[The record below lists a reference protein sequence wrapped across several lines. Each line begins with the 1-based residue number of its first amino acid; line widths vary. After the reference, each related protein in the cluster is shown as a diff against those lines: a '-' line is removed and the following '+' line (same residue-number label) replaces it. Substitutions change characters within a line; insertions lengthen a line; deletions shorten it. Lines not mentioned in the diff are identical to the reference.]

1 MRLRRINAAIA
12 VSLASLAWSTL
23 AQAQVAG
30 DTSHGAPE
38 QTGLDEIVVTGT
50 KTGAQALQRT
60 PDAVSVLGGDLI
72 ANQGLNNI
80 RDVATYIPNLTF
92 TRSTSQAII
101 YIRGIGSNNVNAG
114 SDPDVTTQIDG
125 VYIARPVGQWS
136 DFLDVERLE
145 VLRGPQGTLYG
156 RNAVGGTINVISRTP
171 GTTFGGEVRATYGNY
186 NDAEGELYLTGPL
199 AGDRLRASIAL
210 NYRRHDAYVNNIVPG
225 VHDLGT
231 ANRGGARIQ
240 LRWEPTSNIDATTR
254 ADYSQVGEYYDG
266 FQSLLA
272 PTTLAARSFNAPLA
286 NSEVGDF
293 RDVAI
298 NNENPLNQKIGG
310 VSEDINWHLGNG
322 FTLKSLTAYRA
333 LSSLIYGDSDATE
346 IFGQYLRSRETE
358 HQFSQ
363 EFDLQYAH
371 GPLRAVAGLYYFGDR
386 DEQHQQVQVPPSVIT
401 PAVAS
406 FTQAAQP
413 VIKTNSYAAF
423 AQGVYEFLPHL
434 SLTLGLRYTTENK
447 SIDQQTFRYS
457 PFDGALIATN
467 PAAFYLHRTDH
478 AFTPKFGLDYQ
489 ATSNVLLYAS
499 ITKGYKSGGFN
510 FSSVTPVGASF
521 DPEKLWSY
529 EGGIKSEWFDHRL
542 RLNLTGFHYDYTNL
556 QVQNLLGPG
565 NQNIAN
571 AASAK
576 VNGVEFEFVVKPVPA
591 FQFSGNA
598 SYLDAKYGSYPRAA
612 LPAGY
617 FNFVPL
623 ASRSCTSLAPPVCFT
638 DASGNRLSS
647 APRFSGL
654 LAADYTPEIGSYR
667 LGAHLDFAFRSRTYY
682 DASNNPFSSQPAL
695 GLFNANLSFGPS
707 GKDAW
712 RVELFA
718 KNFTDKK
725 YYQVISGSG
734 QVPGGIIGD
743 PRTYGIRVGYYF

>member
-1 MRLRRINAAIA
+1 MRLGRLSAAITA
-12 VSLASLAWSTL
+12 LASVAWSTL

-30 DTSHGAPE
+30 DATQGPSE
-38 QTGLDEIVVTGT
+38 QTGLADIVVTGT

-60 PDAVSVLGGDLI
+60 PDTVSVIGGDLI

-101 YIRGIGSNNVNAG
+101 TIRGIGSNNVNAG
-114 SDPDVTTQIDG
+114 SDPDVTTQVDG

-171 GTTFGGEVRATYGNY
+171 ATSFGGEARATYGNY

-210 NYRRHDAYVNNIVPG
+210 DYRRHDAYLNNIVPG
-225 VHDLGT
+225 VHDLGN
-231 ANRGGARIQ
+231 ANRGGARVQ
-240 LRWEPTSNIDATTR
+240 LRWEPASDIDATTR
-254 ADYSQVGEYYDG
+254 ADYAKVHKYYDG

-272 PTTLAARSFNAPLA
+272 PTSLAARPFVAPLA
-286 NSEVGDF
+286 NSEVGNYSN
-293 RDVAI
+293 VAI
-298 NNENPLNQKIGG
+298 NNDNPLSQKIGG
-310 VSEDINWHLGNG
+310 VSEDVNWHLGGG
-322 FTLKSLTAYRA
+322 FTIKSLTAYRA
-333 LSSLIYGDSDATE
+333 LRSLIYGDSDSTE
-346 IFGQYLRSRETE
+346 VFGQYLRSSETE

-363 EFDLQYAH
+363 ELNLQYNQ
-371 GPLRAVAGLYYFGDR
+371 GPLKAVGGLYYFGDR

-401 PAVAS
+401 PPVAS

-413 VIKTNSYAAF
+413 VIRTNSYAAF
-423 AQGVYEFLPHL
+423 AQGVYEFLPRL

-447 SIDQQTFRYS
+447 RIDQRTSRNVPYN
-457 PFDGALIATN
+457 GGLIATN
-467 PAAFYLHRTDH
+467 PPPFSLRRTDH

-489 ATSNVLLYAS
+489 ATDSILLYAS
-499 ITKGYKSGGFN
+499 ITRGYKSGGFN
-510 FSSVTPVGASF
+510 FSSATPVGAAF
-521 DPEKLWSY
+521 DPEQLWSY
-529 EGGIKSEWFDHRL
+529 EGGIKSEWLDHRL

-576 VNGVEFEFVVKPVPA
+576 VNGVEFEFVAKPARA
-591 FQFSGNA
+591 FQFAGNA
-598 SYLDAKYGSYPRAA
+598 SYLDATYQSYPRAA

-617 FNFVPL
+617 FNFVPV
-623 ASRSCTSLAPPVCFT
+623 ARRSCTSLAPPVCFT
-638 DASGNRLSS
+638 DASGNHLSS

-654 LAADYTPEIGSYR
+654 LAADYTPEVGAFR
-667 LGAHLDFAFRSRTYY
+667 FGAHLDFAFRSRTYY
-682 DASNNPFSSQPAL
+682 DASNNLFSSQPAL
-695 GLFNANLSFGPS
+695 GLFNANLSLGPP
-707 GKDAW
+707 GETAW
-712 RVELFA
+712 RLELFA
-718 KNFTDKK
+718 KNLTDRK

-743 PRTYGIRVGYYF
+743 PRTYGARIGYRF